1 MSGSFTNK
9 RWSVPER
16 KREKLERKT
25 ALQPNHAQ
33 ERTGE
38 RKAKKKNRGEGEGER
53 ARARERGGFLM
64 ESDYLFGAIVASL
77 LAVIFLLRSRAK
89 KTRTAGEATGAPK
102 ASALEAEA
110 VGDGSSGEGADII
123 VVGAGVAGS
132 ALAYTLAKVRYL
144 FLFCS
149 KS

>member
-1 MSGSFTNK
+1 MSGSFPKK

-53 ARARERGGFLM
+53 ARARERERRFFDGERLPLW
-64 ESDYLFGAIVASL
+64 SDSRVASGSNL
-77 LAVIFLLRSRAK
+77 SLTIK
-89 KTRTAGEATGAPK
+89 GE
-102 ASALEAEA
+102 EDEN
-110 VGDGSSGEGADII
+110 
-123 VVGAGVAGS
+123 
-132 ALAYTLAKVRYL
+132 RW
-144 FLFCS
+144 
-149 KS
+149 